1 MGVSPQIMGVS
12 PQNGACVP
20 IEPHISNVLKGKNN
34 IGITIYK
41 KSHHYHYALFLDG
54 DVVNK
59 SLPPEHIVAYIKFD
73 NLTIKCTK
81 KLY

>member
-1 MGVSPQIMGVS
+1 MWVREWEK
-12 PQNGACVP
+12 A
-20 IEPHISNVLKGKNN
+20 EA
-34 IGITIYK
+34 